1 MTDADRIV
9 AARVLVAEIVHAL
22 DCAEVAIQ
30 RAHAELRE
38 AALIAGMLAADG
50 VIRALGSPK

>member
-9 AARVLVAEIVHAL
+9 AARDLVAEIAHAL
-22 DCAEVAIQ
+22 DCAEVAIHQ
-30 RAHAELRE
+30 GHAELCE
-38 AALIAGMLAADG
+38 AAVTAAMLAADG